1 MTHAP
6 VPPSFRSIFVTC
18 VISLFFAVMAPA
30 AFAQSHGG
38 GHASASAAHA
48 SSSGAHFGGGR
59 AASGGTRGSTGR
71 SSVSYARFGGG
82 GSSSGASSST
92 GSGAVAPSEHSSGTH
107 SSARWPIFE
116 SAEMPAP
123 AGGAARRGAGPPAAP
138 NARFTQMI
146 FEAPATSISPATSV
160 LQGAHI
166 ITLGTQRPQV
176 ILNGT
181 GPVRYELVNTR
192 PFAADNYLWQEP
204 PGQGEHAGAVGATL
218 GSPGRGEPR
227 PYEDA
232 QQQQA
237 RPAYVPPRPA
247 QNPRPA
253 PMPQAPRPILVPPM
267 QGPRPAGPVFV
278 PPPLS
283 NNPMHGPQP
292 MQFPAQPIRL
302 PAQSPIIYHP
312 IPMTHPIPVSHF
324 PVQRPI
330 RPEFH
335 PIVPMPKAPLFR
347 PVIASRPLALGM
359 EAPPLRRLFDANRR
373 VGGPFA
379 VMGVTPTPARTLQF
393 EAHPCFQTIGNCGLG
408 LGGFAF
414 DGDFD
419 FDDGFPFGFGF
430 GFGSPF
436 FPGFGPFGFPAFG
449 FGFGPNCFFD
459 GVFEP
464 CAFTPWGFAQFQ
476 AFAPGGWGW
485 SYLGLGNGWFYSPP
499 EQPPAPPW
507 NAIETAPLN
516 LQSQNFTGEYYMP
529 APAPLP
535 LPYSEPQAGT
545 QQNPVTEIVTTDGV
559 VFGVTSY
566 WMDNNQLCYVTTY
579 NVKHCIPMSRVDLQ
593 KTVDMNY
600 NRGVNFTLTPEP
612 PKKSSDE

>member
-1 MTHAP
+1 
-6 VPPSFRSIFVTC
+6 
-18 VISLFFAVMAPA
+18 
-30 AFAQSHGG
+30 
-38 GHASASAAHA
+38 
-48 SSSGAHFGGGR
+48 
-59 AASGGTRGSTGR
+59 
-71 SSVSYARFGGG
+71 
-82 GSSSGASSST
+82 
-92 GSGAVAPSEHSSGTH
+92 
-107 SSARWPIFE
+107 
-116 SAEMPAP
+116 
-123 AGGAARRGAGPPAAP
+123 
-138 NARFTQMI
+138 MI
-146 FEAPATSISPATSV
+146 FEAPATSSSIDTSLPHGSHV
-160 LQGAHI
+160 

-181 GPVRYELVNTR
+181 GPVRYEPVNAR

-204 PGQGEHAGAVGATL
+204 PGKTVASGEWLVAGEKQQPSTNVVASGQTE
-218 GSPGRGEPR
+218 PGVAAHSR

-232 QQQQA
+232 ANSARSVNAADELRLGGQAQQQS
-237 RPAYVPPRPA
+237 RPGYVPPRPA
-247 QNPRPA
+247 QAPRPA
-253 PMPQAPRPILVPPM
+253 PMPQAPHPVVVPPM

-283 NNPMHGPQP
+283 NNPMQGPQP
-292 MQFPAQPIRL
+292 IQVPAQPIRL

-312 IPMTHPIPVSHF
+312 IPMTHPTPITHF
-324 PVQRPI
+324 PAQRLIPFANPIPIMHLPI

-335 PIVPMPKAPLFR
+335 PIAPMPKSPLFH
-347 PVIASRPLALGM
+347 PVIMPPERQRIFQNGRASFGFATDGFAT
-359 EAPPLRRLFDANRR
+359 EAPPLRRLFDTNRR
-373 VGGPFA
+373 TGGPFA
-379 VMGVTPTPARTLQF
+379 VMGVTATPPRTLQF
-393 EAHPCFQTIGNCGLG
+393 EAHPCFQTIGNCGFG
-408 LGGFAF
+408 LGGFGF

-499 EQPPAPPW
+499 AEPPAPPW

-516 LQSQNFTGEYYMP
+516 WQTQNFTGEYYMP

-535 LPYSEPQAGT
+535 VPYSEPQAGT
-545 QQNPVTEIVTTDGV
+545 QQNPVTEIVTTDGI

-566 WMDNNQLCYVTTY
+566 WMENNQLCYVTTY
-579 NVKHCIPMSRVDLQ
+579 NVKHCIAMSRVDLQ

-600 NRGVNFTLTPEP
+600 KRGVKFTLTP
-612 PKKSSDE
+612 KNSDE